1 MDWTA
6 IKALVFDFGGVLYPV
21 SYGATIKAFENL
33 GLNAS
38 DSFFSKAK
46 QSTVT
51 DAYEKGEISTQ
62 AFYNE
67 IMRTLPKPV
76 EAFEIEKAWNA
87 ILLGLNPA
95 KLAFV
100 QECRK
105 KVPCFLLSNINEA
118 HFRQIKKELGTS
130 TIHDYFDGVFL
141 SYEVGMRKPN
151 SDIFQHVCKET
162 GYKAAELFFI
172 DDSPQHVVGAKA
184 VGFNAYHLDTTTEK
198 VEDIIQLAELGQSF
212 E

>member
-1 MDWTA
+1 MDWTK

-21 SYGATIKAFENL
+21 SYEATIKAFENL

-46 QSTVT
+46 QSHIT
-51 DAYEKGEISTQ
+51 DAYEKGEISTL

-67 IMRTLPKPV
+67 ILRTLPKPV
-76 EAFEIEKAWNA
+76 DVFEIEKAWNA

-118 HFRQIKKELGTS
+118 HFRQIKKELGAS
-130 TIHDYFDGVFL
+130 SIHDYFDAVFL

-151 SDIFQHVCKET
+151 ANIFQHVCKET
-162 GYKAAELFFI
+162 GYKPEELFFI
-172 DDSPQHVVGAKA
+172 DDSPQHVVGAKE
-184 VGFNAYHLDTTTEK
+184 VGFNAYYLDTATEN
-198 VEDIIQLAELGQSF
+198 VEEIIPLSKLRQSN
-212 E
+212 